1 MATSRTRSTTREPV
15 SKDRLRL
22 WLRLLR
28 SSRFI
33 EAEIRERLRLSFGI
47 TLPQFDVMSALNRSE
62 SGLIMSEISRFLM
75 VSNGNVTGIVDRL
88 VADGLA
94 KRVQDAADRRK
105 NQVRLTAKGRRAF
118 VTMAVAHEGWIDEL
132 LGIYGSGELP
142 ALTETLERIV
152 PAGAGGSG

>member
-1 MATSRTRSTTREPV
+1 MAARRAKGAPREPV

-94 KRVQDAADRRK
+94 KRVQDSADRRK
-105 NQVRLTAKGRRAF
+105 NQVRLTAKGRKAF
-118 VTMAVAHEGWIDEL
+118 VTMAAAHESWIDEL
-132 LGIYGSGELP
+132 LGTYNGAELP
-142 ALTETLERIV
+142 GLTDALERIV
-152 PAGAGGSG
+152 PAGAGGG